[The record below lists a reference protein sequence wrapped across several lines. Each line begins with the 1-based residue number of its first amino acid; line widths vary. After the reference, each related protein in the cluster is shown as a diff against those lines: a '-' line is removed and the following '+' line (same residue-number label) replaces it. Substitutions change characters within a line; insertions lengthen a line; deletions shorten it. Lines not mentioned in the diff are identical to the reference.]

1 MTKQVL
7 IKRLQSLIR
16 DLNSIEYDDEDF
28 MLSNEITSSMCM
40 LRIEIRKEI
49 KRLTDIG
56 EKE

>member
-7 IKRLQSLIR
+7 IRRLKDILR
-16 DLNSIEYDDEDF
+16 ELNSIEYDDENF
-28 MLSNEITSSMCM
+28 LLSNEITSSMCM